1 MNDVKLNNP
10 IYCNRK
16 YTVFLDSQNKF
27 SFKNKRQ
34 ALDFIVRISKL
45 IDESILLVSEEVNS
59 LEELYRLYYLADRD
73 YKFRYD
79 LNNILSFINN
89 RLEWFTTRSGS
100 ENHDA
105 ILFTSLINCF
115 DELIYGFTSMENK
128 ACRRRDTITR
138 RRCALKAKLVRMFK
152 EQFFSSGIKPEAIKL
167 ILKKVK

>member
-34 ALDFIVRISKL
+34 ALDFIVCISKL
-45 IDESILLVSEEVNS
+45 IDESILLVSEEVSS

-73 YKFRYD
+73 YKFKYD
-79 LNNILSFINN
+79 LSNILSFINN
-89 RLEWFTTRSGS
+89 RLEWFSTRRGS

-105 ILFTSLINCF
+105 ILFTSLVNCF
-115 DELIYGFTSMENK
+115 DELISGFLSMEDK
-128 ACRRRDTITR
+128 ASRRRDTITK
-138 RRCALKAKLVRMFK
+138 RRCALKAKLIKMFK
-152 EQFFSSGIKPEAIKL
+152 EQFLSLGMKHNTVNLF
-167 ILKKVK
+167 LKKVR